1 VTEGQLV
8 VGWLLAL
15 WTAGLGLGRPGL
27 HALPRLPRV
36 TAIPV
41 GLVAVGLLGWAV
53 AREARLALIATLP
66 VGVFLGVALATLVPR
81 RPDGWWRLAP
91 HIRGEELSIPGHEDA
106 GALLLCPAGVQP
118 AEGVCVVLAHGGGND
133 RLYGLWYLVD
143 ALVMR
148 GHSVIAAHLPGHGKG
163 GTDLFSL
170 DAGRQ
175 RLDALVA
182 EGRRR
187 AAGRRL
193 VLLGQ
198 SLGGALVLDLL
209 VRHGE
214 VDACVTVSAP
224 SEVRLRPAVV
234 AELRALLRA
243 PIYRALAYAN
253 PAEALPAA
261 GAFKRASFPV
271 RVPAGQRYIDLFARA
286 VAELDLL
293 RSLGEASVA
302 CPTLLVHGAADG
314 VVPVAQSH
322 ALAEALGDRAELRVL
337 PGVTHLEPLLD
348 RDVVGQVLT
357 WIEGH

>member
-1 VTEGQLV
+1 MTEGQLV

-15 WTAGLGLGRPGL
+15 WAAGLALGRPGL

-36 TAIPV
+36 TAVPV
-41 GLVAVGLLGWAV
+41 GLVALGLLGWAI
-53 AREARLALIATLP
+53 AREARLALVATLP
-66 VGVFLGVALATLVPR
+66 VGAILGVGLAALVPR
-81 RPDGWWRLAP
+81 RPDGWWRRASQIL
-91 HIRGEELSIPGHEDA
+91 GEELAIPGHEDA
-106 GALLLCPAGVQP
+106 RALFLGPP
-118 AEGVCVVLAHGGGND
+118 AESVGVCVVLVHGGGND

-143 ALVMR
+143 ALVTR
-148 GHSVIAAHLPGHGKG
+148 GHGVIAAHLPGHGKG
-163 GTDLFSL
+163 GADLFSL
-170 DAGRQ
+170 DACRR

-209 VRHGE
+209 VRRGD

-224 SEVRLRPAVV
+224 SEVRLRSAVL
-234 AELRALLRA
+234 AELRALVRA

-286 VAELDLL
+286 VAELDLV
-293 RSLGEASVA
+293 RRLGEASGS
-302 CPTLLVHGAADG
+302 CPTLLVHGSADG
-314 VVPVAQSH
+314 VVPAAQAR
-322 ALAEALGDRAELRVL
+322 ALAAALGERAELRVL
-337 PGVTHLEPLLD
+337 PGVTHLEPLLA
-348 RDVVGQVLT
+348 RDVVGQVLA